1 MTSTNRKFGL
11 PPAYIVLIILLTVA
25 ILLPFGYALDLGP
38 GPNSVRALVWQY
50 IDAPWFSG
58 FRFVRFG
65 QVLEALLYTLPTYF
79 FVFMLFR
86 QYRTSLRP
94 KRMWLLGVLSALFPG
109 VVSAFLV
116 IGWLQGWTQPP
127 PPVSDHRFPIYIPIP
142 ATVIIGIILLRLFPV
157 KGTDKTEDV

>member
-1 MTSTNRKFGL
+1 MTSTTSKLGL
-11 PPAYIVLIILLTVA
+11 PPAYIVLIILLAAA
-25 ILLPFGYALDLGP
+25 ILVPFGYALDLGP

-65 QVLEALLYTLPTYF
+65 QVLEAMLYTLPTYF
-79 FVFMLFR
+79 FIFQLFKL
-86 QYRTSLRP
+86 YRTSLRP
-94 KRMWLLGVLSALFPG
+94 KRMRLVGVLSALFPG

-142 ATVIIGIILLRLFPV
+142 AVVVTAVILLKFLPV
-157 KGTDKTEDV
+157 KEKDKTGAG